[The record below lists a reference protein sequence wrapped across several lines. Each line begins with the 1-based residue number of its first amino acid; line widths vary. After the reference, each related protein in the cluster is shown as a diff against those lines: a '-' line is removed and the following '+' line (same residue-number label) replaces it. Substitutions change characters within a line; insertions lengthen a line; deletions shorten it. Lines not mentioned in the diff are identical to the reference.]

1 MPPSPLPAL
10 RSVSPDSLRAVSEQ
24 ATLIEHLLG
33 VARQLAIQH
42 QSLAGECHKETEA
55 HEALLA
61 IRDADIERAQAAEAD
76 LRQNCEQQLLVERQQ
91 WCQEKDALQKVLQ
104 EQQGTAHSLEQHLN
118 AQIADLQATLGRCES
133 IQENMARTHQDTL
146 SAMQAA
152 NEQLQQQQS
161 KLEQDL
167 KAALAYRHKCIQQKQ
182 ELQLL
187 KQANQA
193 QPPSVV
199 PSAYEELP
207 SDDQQLNLTIERQS
221 SDAGTADADASREDP
236 MAVVGKL
243 KRERELI
250 KRAYNEEKKKADRYR
265 NAYTQLRD
273 MRQPAQRRTK
283 QQRSAS
289 GAQSMPQLP
298 GLDRQQG
305 NAFQLATDAMTTS
318 GSAAALAC
326 NSSKLQK
333 PLKVRKG
340 PTEHNRFTAEMDL
353 AAAGLLGQA
362 SKLTVHP
369 ESVVGAAPSKQIQ
382 QGLSWPFRSKR
393 VLQQQGQQQQ
403 QQQQQQQLLLG
414 KVDLQEEQQ
423 HRESQRIQQTWE
435 RAAAAACKRFRGAVP
450 WSKRG
455 PHLGWLAQ

>member
-1 MPPSPLPAL
+1 MPTSTHVHC
-10 RSVSPDSLRAVSEQ
+10 R
-24 ATLIEHLLG
+24 
-33 VARQLAIQH
+33 
-42 QSLAGECHKETEA
+42 
-55 HEALLA
+55 A

-236 MAVVGKL
+236 MAVVSL
-243 KRERELI
+243 NLSFMFLLVC
-250 KRAYNEEKKKADRYR
+250 
-265 NAYTQLRD
+265 QLCLD
-273 MRQPAQRRTK
+273 F
-283 QQRSAS
+283 
-289 GAQSMPQLP
+289 P
-298 GLDRQQG
+298 GRI
-305 NAFQLATDAMTTS
+305 TTEQT
-318 GSAAALAC
+318 C
-326 NSSKLQK
+326 C
-333 PLKVRKG
+333 
-340 PTEHNRFTAEMDL
+340 
-353 AAAGLLGQA
+353 
-362 SKLTVHP
+362 VHMG
-369 ESVVGAAPSKQIQ
+369 ESVLHLLCSV
-382 QGLSWPFRSKR
+382 R
-393 VLQQQGQQQQ
+393 
-403 QQQQQQQLLLG
+403 LLLRCHCSYIF
-414 KVDLQEEQQ
+414 LL
-423 HRESQRIQQTWE
+423 
-435 RAAAAACKRFRGAVP
+435 
-450 WSKRG
+450 WS
-455 PHLGWLAQ
+455 L